1 MLIYV
6 IMINC
11 RVVFEL
17 ETIQF
22 SFICIVG
29 DYSNARGTLIGALF
43 ANLGISTRE
52 LSKDKEMDLRTH
64 YSCWLSKPLPLD
76 LPFGRL
82 LCFEKLDI
90 IEKLILL
97 KKNIKFGG
105 FFLHASLKFWRNY
118 NLPQDIVSVTFWHFL
133 TKIHIPVKETGYRG
147 NIKRLH
153 CVDCWYLFFYSI

>member
-1 MLIYV
+1 
-6 IMINC
+6 
-11 RVVFEL
+11 
-17 ETIQF
+17 
-22 SFICIVG
+22 
-29 DYSNARGTLIGALF
+29 
-43 ANLGISTRE
+43 
-52 LSKDKEMDLRTH
+52 MDLRTH

-97 KKNIKFGG
+97 KKIFNLV

-153 CVDCWYLFFYSI
+153 CVDCWYPFFFIQFNLTSGYFRVVGNAKFHFKRGAFLKNKYTCMTFSSIE

>member
-1 MLIYV
+1 
-6 IMINC
+6 
-11 RVVFEL
+11 
-17 ETIQF
+17 
-22 SFICIVG
+22 
-29 DYSNARGTLIGALF
+29 
-43 ANLGISTRE
+43 
-52 LSKDKEMDLRTH
+52 MDLRTH

-97 KKNIKFGG
+97 KKIFNLV

-153 CVDCWYLFFYSI
+153 CVDCWYLFFNQFNLTSGYFRVVGNAKFHFKRGAFLKNKYTCMTFSSIE

>member
-1 MLIYV
+1 
-6 IMINC
+6 
-11 RVVFEL
+11 
-17 ETIQF
+17 
-22 SFICIVG
+22 
-29 DYSNARGTLIGALF
+29 
-43 ANLGISTRE
+43 
-52 LSKDKEMDLRTH
+52 MDLRTH

-97 KKNIKFGG
+97 KKIFNLV
-105 FFLHASLKFWRNY
+105 FFLHASLKFWRNC

-153 CVDCWYLFFYSI
+153 CVDCWYLFFFIQFNLTSGYFRVVGNAKFHFERGAFLKNKYTCMTFSSIE

>member
-97 KKNIKFGG
+97 KKYIQFGG
-105 FFLHASLKFWRNY
+105 FFCMRH
-118 NLPQDIVSVTFWHFL
+118 
-133 TKIHIPVKETGYRG
+133 
-147 NIKRLH
+147 
-153 CVDCWYLFFYSI
+153 